1 MKKAIDFID
10 EVISIIRSSKDQP
23 TAKQR
28 LGERFELDEIQTQAI
43 VSMRL
48 GQLSGLERTK
58 IEDELG
64 QLNIKIADFKDILQN
79 SERLLSIIKEE
90 ALAIKKN
97 ITMNAAQRLLLSA
110 VKSI

>member
-64 QLNIKIADFKDILQN
+64 QLNIKIADFKDILQIVKDFF
-79 SERLLSIIKEE
+79 LSS
-90 ALAIKKN
+90 KK
-97 ITMNAAQRLLLSA
+97 RLLLSR
-110 VKSI
+110 KI

>member
-1 MKKAIDFID
+1 
-10 EVISIIRSSKDQP
+10 
-23 TAKQR
+23 
-28 LGERFELDEIQTQAI
+28 
-43 VSMRL
+43 MRL

>member
-1 MKKAIDFID
+1 MKLFRLS
-10 EVISIIRSSKDQP
+10 VHLRTSQQLSKDLEN
-23 TAKQR
+23 A
-28 LGERFELDEIQTQAI
+28 FELDEIQTQAI

-90 ALAIKKN
+90 ALAIKKK
-97 ITMNAAQRLLLSA
+97 I
-110 VKSI
+110 